1 MAVVD
6 ICMDITRITTPDGF
20 YETMIGLLLVLA
32 LVFLVYILAIY
43 FGIAPG
49 NVLVDSTVTNPIGI

>member
-1 MAVVD
+1 
-6 ICMDITRITTPDGF
+6 MDITRITTPDGF

-49 NVLVDSTVTNPIGI
+49 NVLVDSTVTNPVGI